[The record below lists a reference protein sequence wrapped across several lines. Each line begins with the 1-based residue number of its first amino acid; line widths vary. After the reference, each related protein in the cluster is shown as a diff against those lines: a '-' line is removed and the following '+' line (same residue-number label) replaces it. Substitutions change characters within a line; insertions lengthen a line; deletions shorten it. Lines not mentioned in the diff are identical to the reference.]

1 MRRNPMKTAA
11 ATNQVSTAATARSEY
26 PPLRRRC
33 RTRARSR
40 TPPMPRPSIN
50 RTSGPRRWRPD
61 RSAGVA
67 SRKRFPF
74 GSSLSAIRSGF
85 APAALLASLLIVL
98 ARPGLIG
105 PSLAQEV
112 AGGVP
117 RSPAK
122 LKTRRGPGGGVMLWV
137 YVPRGTSLD
146 RIAVTSDADVPES
159 AVWFDLVNPTHEED
173 KIVER
178 KAGMAV
184 PTREEMQEIEVTS
197 RLYVEN
203 GARYMTATLMCQS
216 DTDAPKTTPVTFIL
230 SGHRLVTVR
239 YDEPRPFMI
248 VGNKLARVCSPTVA
262 GESVMMDLL
271 DAVIDRAADILER
284 IGSEVDQISHDI
296 FEPEGGRADRTRSY
310 NEILKAIGKK
320 GDLASK
326 VRESLVS
333 IGRLLL
339 YLANEADSMRWAKES
354 RAQLRGMQRDV
365 HSLSDHA
372 FYLSNKIQF
381 LLDAMLGVVTIEQN
395 NVIKIFSVAAVAL
408 MPPTLIASI
417 YGMNFKHMPELDWTL
432 GYPVA
437 IALMLLAAA
446 LPYFFFKWKKWL

>member
-1 MRRNPMKTAA
+1 
-11 ATNQVSTAATARSEY
+11 
-26 PPLRRRC
+26 
-33 RTRARSR
+33 
-40 TPPMPRPSIN
+40 
-50 RTSGPRRWRPD
+50 
-61 RSAGVA
+61 
-67 SRKRFPF
+67 
-74 GSSLSAIRSGF
+74 
-85 APAALLASLLIVL
+85 
-98 ARPGLIG
+98 
-105 PSLAQEV
+105 
-112 AGGVP
+112 
-117 RSPAK
+117 
-122 LKTRRGPGGGVMLWV
+122 MLWV

-146 RIAVTSDADVPES
+146 RIAVTSDVDVPDS
-159 AVWFDLVNPTHEED
+159 AVWFDLVNPAHEED

-178 KAGMAV
+178 KVGAAV
-184 PTREEMQEIEVTS
+184 PTREEMQEIEITS

-216 DTDAPKTTPVTFIL
+216 DTDTPKTTPVTFII
-230 SGHRLVTVR
+230 SGHRLITVR

-248 VGNKLARVCSPTVA
+248 VGNKLARNCSPTVT
-262 GESVMMDLL
+262 GESVLMDLL

-296 FEPEGGRADRTRSY
+296 FEPEAGGADRTRSY

-372 FYLSNKIQF
+372 AYLSNKIQF

-432 GYPVA
+432 GYPIA
-437 IALMLLAAA
+437 IVLMLLAAA
-446 LPYFFFKWKKWL
+446 LPYFVFKWKKWL

>member
-1 MRRNPMKTAA
+1 
-11 ATNQVSTAATARSEY
+11 
-26 PPLRRRC
+26 
-33 RTRARSR
+33 
-40 TPPMPRPSIN
+40 
-50 RTSGPRRWRPD
+50 
-61 RSAGVA
+61 
-67 SRKRFPF
+67 
-74 GSSLSAIRSGF
+74 
-85 APAALLASLLIVL
+85 
-98 ARPGLIG
+98 
-105 PSLAQEV
+105 
-112 AGGVP
+112 
-117 RSPAK
+117 
-122 LKTRRGPGGGVMLWV
+122 MLWV
-137 YVPRGTSLD
+137 YVPRGASLE
-146 RIAVTSDADVPES
+146 RVPISSGAAIAEN
-159 AVWFDLVNPTHEED
+159 AVWFDLVNPNVEED
-173 KIVER
+173 KAVE
-178 KAGMAV
+178 GQV
-184 PTREEMQEIEVTS
+184 GISIPTREEMLEIEVTS
-197 RLYVEN
+197 RLYAEN

-216 DTDAPKTTPVTFIL
+216 DTVTPKTTPVTFIL
-230 SGHRLVTVR
+230 SDHRLITVR

-248 VGNKLARVCSPTVA
+248 VGNKLARVCPPAVT
-262 GESVMMDLL
+262 GEAVLIDLL

-296 FEPEGGRADRTRSY
+296 FEPEAEGADRTRSY

-339 YLANEADSMRWAKES
+339 YLANEADSMRWAKEP

-372 FYLSNKIQF
+372 AYLSNKIQF

-432 GYPVA
+432 GYPIA
-437 IALMLLAAA
+437 IGLMLLASA
-446 LPYFFFKWKKWL
+446 LPYFFFRWKKWL